1 MPATPQDRLYGLT
14 TSVAVKPPVY
24 ISADYDITRFGE
36 QTITSKTPTDER
48 TITTTEGMRVLL
60 LGQDNPVENGIWVA
74 RRSFWVRAT
83 DFNGPRDAVNGT
95 LVFSINGDCWQVEA
109 DDPVV
114 IGKSAIHFRPTYP
127 FEANLDIFQRTLR
140 VPEASVNVLPSAEDR
155 AWKGLGFDGAGQP
168 KLQDPAGTGLWG
180 YVPAIGSF
188 EKGSLL
194 TQRFEVLLWESTDEY
209 WRWDGAMPKIVLPG
223 STPDTAGGRGKGK
236 WLDVTDATLRSNLGS
251 GEPGMGGS
259 LVAFAPAELGDQI
272 TTVNQALSAQA
283 PTIWQY
289 ARHVIDR
296 PTVFPST
303 WDWGPAF
310 QAAHD
315 NDNVGPLLINGETY
329 TVRTPVIYEYTD
341 DDYLKYSRL
350 PRCPTGFAI
359 IDYSGLGNGG
369 TGFNDA
375 LEVDDAAQP
384 AYVPAFT
391 VKGASGYVVLQEF
404 EGIVFRGNKNTAAIK
419 LIGCDGVRP
428 NRCIFT
434 SNRYGVV
441 FNNGN
446 ASGTY
451 AELNAPVFCRWRGGC
466 LTAIAYE
473 KGSGDTSFHG
483 CGLGGDCHVTVTAGR
498 SPVLIGAGCQPY
510 NAPMNA
516 NFWMSGVSAPL
527 IQNKGM
533 TAHFHGNLKLEGSFK
548 TVLSAGA
555 KVYFYGPISTWSGVD
570 KGTLTQA
577 VRGGATGPRA
587 GNLDF
592 SGITEPQITRWDIAA
607 AGSVVAFA
615 GYNEEAVVTVRG
627 STLSCTFKITTGRHK
642 TDRAVSAPVVVIYG
656 NFNPITRFNIKGTV
670 SGLSL
675 TTAEDNTI
683 IVARRV
689 GGLPDESSGN
699 NFSTADY
706 WRTE

>member
-1 MPATPQDRLYGLT
+1 MSFYLTGNPVPSASMPDVHDNAQNLDFALNEITSTFWTDRLGRRRMSWLGIESAFTMKLT
-14 TSVAVKPPVY
+14 DFESRFDFRLAEQESVFAESLVDKENRFQQFLGDSGYVFLGDYEDGPFQFSARNQY
-24 ISADYDITRFGE
+24 IRFQNQFYRLNKSTDTGF
-36 QTITSKTPTDER
+36 TTTGTDE
-48 TITTTEGMRVLL
+48 TSFANDVTHLVLM
-60 LGQDNPVENGIWVA
+60 D
-74 RRSFWVRAT
+74 
-83 DFNGPRDAVNGT
+83 
-95 LVFSINGDCWQVEA
+95 GD
-109 DDPVV
+109 
-114 IGKSAIHFRPTYP
+114 
-127 FEANLDIFQRTLR
+127 TLR
-140 VPEASVNVLPSAEDR
+140 
-155 AWKGLGFDGAGQP
+155 Q
-168 KLQDPAGTGLWG
+168 
-180 YVPAIGSF
+180 
-188 EKGSLL
+188 
-194 TQRFEVLLWESTDEY
+194 
-209 WRWDGAMPKIVLPG
+209 
-223 STPDTAGGRGKGK
+223 
-236 WLDVTDATLRSNLGS
+236 NLGS
-251 GEPGMGGS
+251 DEPGMGDNIITH
-259 LVAFAPAELGDQI
+259 VPTELGDQI

-289 ARHVIDR
+289 ARYITDK
-296 PTVFPST
+296 PTTFPST

-329 TVRTPVIYEYTD
+329 TVRTPVVYEYTD

-369 TGFNDA
+369 AGFNDA

-533 TAHFHGNLKLEGSFK
+533 TAHFYGNLKLEGSFK

-577 VRGGATGPRA
+577 VRGGPTGPRA